1 MNLKLLIFDPQAG
14 HRRTSLLSV
23 PNIRRAFTAN
33 TWAQNHL
40 GVTKFCV
47 MTCVITLPSMPVSGS
62 LRRSCNEY
70 PTGKDGDQMV
80 DFPVSQA
87 VSFN

>member
-47 MTCVITLPSMPVSGS
+47 MTCVITLPSLPVAVH
-62 LRRSCNEY
+62 LRQSH
-70 PTGKDGDQMV
+70 
-80 DFPVSQA
+80 PVTHKRQQVCLKPS
-87 VSFN
+87 